1 MSTNLFTGTQ
11 PAEDRQALVE
21 KDDPKEYR
29 GKPAQGEAA
38 PMGYVDE
45 DEDRRS

>member
-1 MSTNLFTGTQ
+1 MATNLITGSQ
-11 PAEDRQALVE
+11 SVEDRQAVTE
-21 KDDPKEYR
+21 KDDPKEYK